1 MFELDVWK
9 HRLKGKE
16 LLQEHMGRISIAR
29 PSWDDEMRQAAIST
43 LDSLRWVKGE
53 QGKAF
58 GHEFADFTGAIHA
71 TPCQSGSV
79 ALWAALRL
87 LDIGPGDEVL
97 VPSLTYIATATCV
110 SLVGATPIFVDVEPE
125 YWCLSLESLEQ
136 ARNEKTKAVIGV
148 HLFGQMYDPEIID
161 WCKKYSIALI
171 EDAAQAH
178 GGELH
183 VDGESKGAGACGD
196 IGCFS
201 FFPSKNMAVGGEGGM
216 LTTTL
221 SSISQRMQSFVN
233 HGRDETLE
241 SFEVGSNLRM
251 SEVSAAIG
259 RVQLKHLPSWVK
271 RRNEIASVYSTSF
284 KELHGITPPKTR
296 PYTTHAWHQYCLIVE
311 KPLEFKAY
319 LEQHDIDARI
329 YYAKPCHH
337 QKVFQN
343 HHQYQQPLRWTDEL
357 GPKLVAIP
365 VHHQLSDDDVKKV
378 VEVVTAFTSTA
389 N

>member
-1 MFELDVWK
+1 MFELNVWK

-87 LDIGPGDEVL
+87 LGIRAGDEVL

-148 HLFGQMYDPEIID
+148 HLFGQMYDPKIID

-183 VDGESKGAGACGD
+183 VDSESKGAGACGD

-216 LTTTL
+216 LTTTV

-271 RRNEIASVYSTSF
+271 KRNEIASVYSTSF
-284 KELHGITPPKTR
+284 KELRGLTPPKTR
-296 PYTTHAWHQYCLIVE
+296 PNTTHAWHQYCLIVE

-329 YYAKPCHH
+329 YYSKPCHH

-365 VHHQLSDDDVKKV
+365 VHHQLSDDDVKRV